1 MRLVRDLQTGTLVDQ
16 PAITRNRYVAAGAP
30 TVLPV
35 AITSPTSGAVVTGST
50 VVSGTT
56 VPRGEVSVSSAQP
69 GSTTDS
75 TTVVDTAAPSGQ
87 FSVTVPTPPGSDT
100 ITVAV
105 STGSHSSGWA
115 QETVTGS

>member
-1 MRLVRDLQTGTLVDQ
+1 
-16 PAITRNRYVAAGAP
+16 
-30 TVLPV
+30 
-35 AITSPTSGAVVTGST
+35 VTDST

-56 VPRGEVSVSSAQP
+56 IPGAEVSVSCDQP

-75 TTVVDTAAPSGQ
+75 TTALDTAASGGQ

-115 QETVTGS
+115 QETVTGF

>member
-1 MRLVRDLQTGTLVDQ
+1 VRLVRELQTGKLVDQ
-16 PAITRNRYVAAGAP
+16 PSITRNRYVAAGAP
-30 TVLPV
+30 TLLPV
-35 AITSPTSGAVVTGST
+35 AITSPTSGATVTGST

-56 VPRGEVSVSSAQP
+56 VPGAEVSVCSAQP

-75 TTVVDTAAPSGQ
+75 TRVVDTAASSGQ
-87 FSVTVPTPPGSDT
+87 FSVKVPTPLGSDT